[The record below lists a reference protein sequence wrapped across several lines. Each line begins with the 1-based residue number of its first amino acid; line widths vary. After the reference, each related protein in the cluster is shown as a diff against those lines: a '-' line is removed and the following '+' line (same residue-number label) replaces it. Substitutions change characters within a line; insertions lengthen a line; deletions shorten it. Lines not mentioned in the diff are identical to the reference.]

1 MLSSTALIKS
11 DNLET
16 TKMKIQLR
24 FKNSDPG
31 FCRDYFTYEYNGR
44 RRLACIQ
51 QSGRDRYELLS
62 CTSDGEPEARPL

>member
-1 MLSSTALIKS
+1 MT
-11 DNLET
+11 
-16 TKMKIQLR
+16 IQLR
-24 FKNSDPG
+24 FKSSDPG

-62 CTSDGEPEARPL
+62 CTSDGEPEARLKLDLFEIPENYQGKVHHD